1 MAISELLYLSLIS
14 LDEHPVFITMVRSW
28 LIKLLLCFS
37 HTQYNKKQQQQ
48 QQKPAPCFMMTNQEE
63 SQTVPS
69 HSSTYHIF
77 SSPLKL
83 SMLRK
88 VHCRIRPRIFDNNL
102 VTLPLSIA
110 PFKQQPVASFLNES
124 QNCAKTL
131 RFEHM
136 PSTIR
141 CKQYS
146 SLIAIDIGNNELSQE
161 QATNKYVKQTTN
173 FYSFIDKSKSK
184 DKFRLRR

>member
-161 QATNKYVKQTTN
+161 QATN